1 MSEHAEGEL
10 RGYTRWRV
18 SRHLAKCE
26 MCRALYRGFLEAL
39 ERLRKLGRDEPPPK
53 PEIADS
59 VIARIRESEGELPG

>member
-26 MCRALYRGFLEAL
+26 MCRALYRRFLESL
-39 ERLRKLGRDEPPPK
+39 QGLRSLGRREPPAK

-59 VIARIRESEGELPG
+59 VIARIRESEGDPGA